1 MGLSSQRI
9 KPNVMA
15 LGARTPLL
23 NHNGNPST
31 GSGTSFS
38 GPVMAGAMACLLQ
51 AFPQKSNWEL
61 MKAVEKSGSQ
71 YQNPDTL
78 MGYGIPDFGKAYQE
92 LNQWKKYFPKDQ
104 DFCLVFPNPV
114 GTNSRIVFKEAFA
127 NITLRLWDS
136 RGRLIKQWNIA
147 NQMSEDLSWMT
158 QLQQGAYLLDVE
170 TELLQTRVR
179 LMR

>member
-1 MGLSSQRI
+1 
-9 KPNVMA
+9 
-15 LGARTPLL
+15 
-23 NHNGNPST
+23 
-31 GSGTSFS
+31 
-38 GPVMAGAMACLLQ
+38 
-51 AFPQKSNWEL
+51 
-61 MKAVEKSGSQ
+61 
-71 YQNPDTL
+71 
-78 MGYGIPDFGKAYQE
+78 
-92 LNQWKKYFPKDQ
+92 
-104 DFCLVFPNPV
+104 V